1 MQGSHHLNWGV
12 SEFLPLSLWDDKGAV
27 VGGTHTHTHSLPWY
41 YSEELYSVLPLA
53 HMLTVIFD
61 DFVSTVKRYG
71 VGTTSEQLG
80 REPTGRIIEIF
91 DIVKAVEK

>member
-1 MQGSHHLNWGV
+1 
-12 SEFLPLSLWDDKGAV
+12 
-27 VGGTHTHTHSLPWY
+27 
-41 YSEELYSVLPLA
+41 
-53 HMLTVIFD
+53 MLTVIFD